1 MRAYI
6 CGEKIINV
14 NIIEMANVE
23 NQVVKSKRDLFSE
36 RMSGRYPDKDF
47 SDDEALFGQISDDYD
62 DYDNKIKG
70 YQAREKEILDM
81 FNSDERS
88 AAFLADWKKGQSPW
102 TAFIRKFG
110 KAGLEE
116 LVNNEEKQAEFE
128 EAEKEY
134 LANAAKSKE
143 LEAEREANIE
153 ATQAIVD
160 EWEKKHGLE
169 SGTVDN
175 LLAVASA
182 IADDAFMGIV
192 KEETL
197 DMLLK
202 AMNYEKDLAEAA
214 SEAEIRGKNA
224 KIDEKLRTR
233 KANDGTVALDGK
245 TGTTMTPK
253 RRNLGALDRFGGDGN
268 KTIWERGNEK
278 RTRYNS

>member
-1 MRAYI
+1 MGI
-6 CGEKIINV
+6 C
-14 NIIEMANVE
+14 
-23 NQVVKSKRDLFSE
+23 SWLPWSFPLLFDDDLKAKPAFWAIVDPTQLSPE
-36 RMSGRYPDKDF
+36 TK
-47 SDDEALFGQISDDYD
+47 
-62 DYDNKIKG
+62 
-70 YQAREKEILDM
+70 
-81 FNSDERS
+81 
-88 AAFLADWKKGQSPW
+88 AAD
-102 TAFIRKFG
+102 I
-110 KAGLEE
+110 
-116 LVNNEEKQAEFE
+116 
-128 EAEKEY
+128 
-134 LANAAKSKE
+134 
-143 LEAEREANIE
+143 
-153 ATQAIVD
+153 TQAMVD